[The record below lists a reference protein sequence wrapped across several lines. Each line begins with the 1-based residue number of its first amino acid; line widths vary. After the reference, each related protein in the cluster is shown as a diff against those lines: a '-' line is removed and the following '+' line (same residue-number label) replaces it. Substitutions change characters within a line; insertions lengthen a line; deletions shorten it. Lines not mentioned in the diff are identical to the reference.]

1 MAGIYFH
8 IPFCK
13 KLCNYCD
20 FYHSVKLQFL
30 PHVIEAMHAELA
42 EGKNFLTDHKIRTIY
57 FGGGTPSLVSP
68 QILQAFIEQA
78 TQLFDCSEVTEIT
91 AELNPDDVTD
101 EYIEALRHTTIN
113 RVSLGVQSLCDEE
126 LQFMGRRH
134 SAAQAVEAVRKL
146 QNAGFDN
153 ISVDV
158 IFGVEGFGEDIL
170 SKTLEGVI
178 AMGVQHISAYHLTI
192 EEGTAFG
199 RQLAK
204 GLMHHVEDSRSE
216 AEFALVHKMLT
227 EAGFDHYEVSNFALP
242 NKRSKHNSSY
252 WTGDEYLGV
261 GPGAHSFAGDMRRWC
276 DQRIEEYIKGVAY
289 GTETLSDRDAYNEY
303 IMTSLRCAEG
313 ISLDFIEE
321 RFGSQMRAKTEQ
333 AAVQFTASGWLE
345 AKSGRL
351 KIPAERFLISDAV
364 ISTLFEV

>member
-13 KLCNYCD
+13 RLCNYCD

-30 PHVIEAMHAELA
+30 PQVVAAMHAELA
-42 EGKNFLTDHKIRTIY
+42 EGCKFLTDHKIRTIY

-68 QILQAFIEQA
+68 QVLQEFIEQA
-78 TQLFDCSEVTEIT
+78 AQIFDCSEVAEIT

-101 EYIEALRHTTIN
+101 EYVEALQCTSVN

-153 ISVDV
+153 ISVDL
-158 IFGVEGFGEDIL
+158 IFGVEGFGEEVL
-170 SKTLEGVI
+170 RKTLDGII
-178 AMGVQHISAYHLTI
+178 AMGVQHVSAYHLTI

-199 RQLAK
+199 RKLAK

-216 AEFALVHKMLT
+216 AEFSLVHKVLT

-242 NKRSKHNSSY
+242 GKRSKHNSSY

-261 GPGAHSFAGDMRRWC
+261 GPGAHSFAGNVRRWC
-276 DQRIEEYIKGVAY
+276 DQRIEEYVKGVEY
-289 GTETLSDRDAYNEY
+289 GSEVLCGMDVYNEY
-303 IMTSLRCAEG
+303 VMTSLRCAEG
-313 ISLDFIEE
+313 ISLEVIEE
-321 RFGSQMRAKTEQ
+321 RFGSQMRAKTER
-333 AAVQFTASGWLE
+333 AAAQFLATGWLKEESGW
-345 AKSGRL
+345 L